1 MTKIQELTER
11 RIVEHYYSE
20 LRIALTRYEEEG
32 GTLEELYSDVVDVVC
47 EMDAD
52 YDF

>member
-1 MTKIQELTER
+1 MKVELVSGR
-11 RIVEHYYSE
+11 QILEHYYSE
-20 LRIALTRYEEEG
+20 LCAALTRYEAEG

>member
-1 MTKIQELTER
+1 MRIQGLTER
-11 RIVEHYYSE
+11 QIVEHYYSE
-20 LRIALTRYEEEG
+20 LCAALTRYEAEG
-32 GTLEELYSDVVDVVC
+32 GTLKELYSDVVDVVC